1 MFIPSEVLI
10 SILLWIFLSI
20 LTKMYLIKRNF
31 GFATILACLLLAMI
45 FVGTMMIT
53 SGILGYL
60 GLEISMLPFIVATWI
75 LFIAARGLLVT
86 EKITTRENVLFGS
99 LVLTYVVFY
108 IIMLIQALISG

>member
-10 SILLWIFLSI
+10 AVLLWIFLSI

-31 GFATILACLLLAMI
+31 GFATILACLLLAII

-53 SGILGYL
+53 SSILGYL
-60 GLEISMLPFIVATWI
+60 ELEISMLSFIVAMWV